1 MPRRGR
7 KPQPVPK
14 GPLPANAR
22 KEMIHVRKQT
32 AINLCKKCVG
42 RIQYRG
48 ARATLQNPAVLFARD
63 EKRGRFRGMPEDVVE
78 DMRAEAE
85 EAAVLWDGKSRRAAG
100 AILADV
106 LAGSVDKDL
115 SLRRRVAE
123 AFAGLLADDPDGGTP
138 ADDWTPDDVAASAAG
153 ADMEVPFEGAPLKT
167 FPEPLPDR
175 SPAEIRDAI
184 ACRVLGQPEAAKA
197 AALIVHNH
205 LAGRRTNAVFAGPSG
220 CGKSE
225 IWRVLAREYPGLVR
239 MVDFSRFAS
248 EGWAGSLHVR
258 DIFDGMDTQ
267 SFQQYGMIAVLDEAD
282 KILCEP
288 AVGAGGTDHHAL
300 LQNDLLKIMDGD
312 VVEFGA
318 EGKKDP
324 MSVDCSRVSVVM
336 LGAFE
341 RLREGQA
348 RAARRIGFGHVP
360 SVPADSRGGISHGDL
375 IAAGMRREIAG
386 RVNRITE
393 LGPLTADDYK
403 AILQGP
409 VLAGVREAVGQ
420 DVRLDDAAAAA
431 LAARALETGLGVR
444 WMRSEILN
452 AVDDV
457 LFGRADGTDAP
468 EIDLSGRLP

>member
-1 MPRRGR
+1 M
-7 KPQPVPK
+7 
-14 GPLPANAR
+14 
-22 KEMIHVRKQT
+22 RKQT
-32 AINLCKKCVG
+32 AADLCTECVR
-42 RIQYRG
+42 RIHYRG
-48 ARATLQNPAVLFARD
+48 RRAAIENPVMALARN
-63 EKRGRFRGMPEDVVE
+63 EKRGRFRGMPDDVLA

-85 EAAVLWDGKSRRAAG
+85 EASGLWGGKSRRAAG
-100 AILADV
+100 AVLVDILAGCHGV
-106 LAGSVDKDL
+106 RYSKL
-115 SLRRRVAE
+115 SRVAD
-123 AFAGLLADDPDGGTP
+123 ALSDLLADEPDDKGTADGDPV
-138 ADDWTPDDVAASAAG
+138 DDWTPDDVAASAAG
-153 ADMEVPFEGAPLKT
+153 ADMEAPFEGAPLKT
-167 FPEPLPDR
+167 FPAPLPDR

-197 AALIVHNH
+197 AALVVHNH
-205 LAGRRTNAVFAGPSG
+205 LAGRRTSALFAGPSG

-239 MVDFSRFAS
+239 VVDFSRFAS

-258 DIFDGMDTQ
+258 DIFEGMDMQ

-288 AVGAGGTDHHAL
+288 AVGSGGTDHHAL

-341 RLREGQA
+341 RLREGRA
-348 RAARRIGFGHVP
+348 HAARRIGFGHGP
-360 SVPADSRGGISHGDL
+360 SEPAGGRVGISHGDL
-375 IAAGMRREIAG
+375 IAAGMRREVAG

-393 LGPLTADDYK
+393 LGPLSVADYE

-409 VLAGVREAVGQ
+409 VLASVRDAIGQ

-457 LFGRADGTDAP
+457 LFGEAGGTAR
-468 EIDLSGRLP
+468 EIDLSGCLPCPDPS